1 MRIESSICAIYD
13 YMPTGKSVAKTMLTM
28 ATAAIALEAISYI
41 PAAAAG
47 PITYGLCIGGC
58 AFATP
63 PALPFCLAACAPS
76 LGPWCP

>member
-1 MRIESSICAIYD
+1 MKIQECFDTAYSYAPSTDRVV
-13 YMPTGKSVAKTMLTM
+13 KSAATMTVA
-28 ATAAIALEAISYI
+28 AVALETLLSITGAE
-41 PAAAAG
+41 AG
-47 PITYGLCIGGC
+47 PLTYACCLTGC